1 MTRLSRAE
9 SQAITRQRLLRAAH
23 ELFRRDG
30 YAATTV
36 ERIAAAAGF
45 SKGAVYSNFE
55 DKESIFLAILDAQ
68 GQEGLNELI
77 MKLGEAADDHVV
89 IEALALWADATS
101 RSGSWSLT
109 ILEHARLVGPESASL
124 RRQEQV
130 IRGHWRRLGDFLLE
144 RYPAIGSDGETLG
157 ALLHEIAYAPAM
169 TLVRRPTA
177 GELMRLA
184 LRSLL
189 RSGAGPA
196 AGAAR
201 QAS

>member
-9 SQAITRQRLLRAAH
+9 SQAITRQRLLRAAR

-36 ERIAAAAGF
+36 ERIAATAGF

-55 DKESIFLAILDAQ
+55 DKESIFLSVLEAQ

-77 MKLGEAADDHVV
+77 AKLGEAEDDLAV
-89 IEALALWADATS
+89 IEALAAWADATS

-109 ILEHARLVGPESASL
+109 ILEHARLVGPQGASL
-124 RRQEQV
+124 KRQEEV
-130 IRGHWRRLGDFLLE
+130 IRGHWRRLGDYLLT
-144 RYPAIGSDGETLG
+144 RFPAIDSDRETLG

-177 GELMRLA
+177 ADLMRLA
-184 LRSLL
+184 LHSLL
-189 RSGAGPA
+189 CSGAEA
-196 AGAAR
+196 AAEVR
-201 QAS
+201 RASR